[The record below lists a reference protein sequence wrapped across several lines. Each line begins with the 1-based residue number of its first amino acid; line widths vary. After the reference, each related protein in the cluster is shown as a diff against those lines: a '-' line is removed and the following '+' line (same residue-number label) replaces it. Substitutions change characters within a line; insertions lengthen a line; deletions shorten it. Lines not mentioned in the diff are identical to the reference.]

1 MTEGGGSTAQHEA
14 AAAEQMRV
22 VLDELRQLG
31 AGRGGGGGEGEGA
44 LPDGGKRALH
54 LRLLQLREHNR
65 TMSGLQR
72 ECKRRVQTAKTA
84 LDRTELSRQNLLYE
98 RRHLQACIQ
107 DARNHPSLYLS
118 IPLEGGH
125 VAPDHGQMLERL
137 RGELTGRQT
146 LAERLKSSQESLE
159 LARSRLV
166 LKQKELERVRDQLS
180 SIIKAADPFL
190 NSHSR
195 LFAELERSASTAA
208 MGDDKHRPNDGQ
220 GLRALERLM
229 QHWILFAEGSDG
241 VAVTLFEELEAGEE
255 GGHYDGMLVYD
266 EEDDLA
272 ASLSGEE
279 SSIGAADEGPG
290 EVGSA
295 SGGGAGGRAMHAR
308 FASLAKR
315 PERRFSFAHLMVQIS
330 DAMERILKVYF
341 YPVDPTGS
349 SSQLLLVVRVECEA
363 LGNLSDADAEEW
375 LLALDIDP
383 ILKLTI
389 PHEKIVPGE
398 AGHVPFRWIQSLADI
413 LPDASFAEPPLI
425 LQKFASALKGGLA
438 REERTESTSG
448 ADAGSLAIAGS
459 ESQPAAVGG
468 DSMVQV
474 DE

>member
-1 MTEGGGSTAQHEA
+1 MTEGVGSVAQHEA
-14 AAAEQMRV
+14 AAVAAEQMQAA
-22 VLDELRQLG
+22 LEELRRLC
-31 AGRGGGGGEGEGA
+31 AEGVEA
-44 LPDGGKRALH
+44 LPEGGRRTLH
-54 LRLLQLREHNR
+54 LRLLQLRENNR
-65 TMSGLQR
+65 AMSGLQR
-72 ECKRRVQTAKTA
+72 ECKRRVQAAKTA

-118 IPLEGGH
+118 IPLEEGH
-125 VAPDHGQMLERL
+125 AASDHAQMLERL
-137 RGELTGRQT
+137 QGELTGRQT

-166 LKQKELERVRDQLS
+166 LKQKELEKVRDQLS

-208 MGDDKHRPNDGQ
+208 MGDDKHHSSDGQ

-229 QHWILFAEGSDG
+229 QHWILFAEGSEG
-241 VAVTLFEELEAGEE
+241 VTVTLFEELEAGED

-266 EEDDLA
+266 EEDGLT

-279 SSIGAADEGPG
+279 SSTSVADEGPSDG
-290 EVGSA
+290 VIGGA
-295 SGGGAGGRAMHAR
+295 GGGGGGGGRAMHAR

-315 PERRFSFAHLMVQIS
+315 PGRRFSFAHLMVQIS
-330 DAMERILKVYF
+330 DTMMERSIKAYF

-349 SSQLLLVVRVECEA
+349 SFSQLLLVVRVESEA
-363 LGNLSDADAEEW
+363 LGHQSDADAEEW
-375 LLALDIDP
+375 LLALDTDP

-413 LPDASFAEPPLI
+413 LPDASFAEPLLI
-425 LQKFASALKGGLA
+425 LQKFVAALKSGLA
-438 REERTESTSG
+438 REASG
-448 ADAGSLAIAGS
+448 GAEAGPSSAATGS
-459 ESQPAAVGG
+459 EPRPAATEG
-468 DSMVQV
+468 DSMMMQV
-474 DE
+474 DA